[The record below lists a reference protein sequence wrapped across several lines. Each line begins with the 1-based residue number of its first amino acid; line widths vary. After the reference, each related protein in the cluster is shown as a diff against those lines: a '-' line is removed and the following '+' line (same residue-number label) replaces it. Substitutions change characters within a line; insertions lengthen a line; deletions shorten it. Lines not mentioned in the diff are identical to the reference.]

1 MNSSL
6 SHFSPNFHRS
16 KSEQQQESAARK
28 PATLGRTR
36 KKGERVLERH
46 SCRFNASF
54 ALGIDLLRVSRVRW
68 ETSETEQG
76 NGRQLPVWLAANR
89 SK

>member
-1 MNSSL
+1 MNPSL

-16 KSEQQQESAARK
+16 KSEQQQRSAASAM

-46 SCRFNASF
+46 NLS
-54 ALGIDLLRVSRVRW
+54 I
-68 ETSETEQG
+68 
-76 NGRQLPVWLAANR
+76 
-89 SK
+89 